1 MHVWIMECDDLSFI
15 TKKCG
20 SLYLSP
26 KKGMEGKV
34 CSTSHLEVQHL
45 MILNLEVKPSC
56 SISCIHHKWLMGRDL
71 AELAESLDALDSQ
84 SQRLN

>member
-1 MHVWIMECDDLSFI
+1 MHVWIMGCDDLSFI

-20 SLYLSP
+20 SLSLSP

-34 CSTSHLEVQHL
+34 CSTSLLEVQHL
-45 MILNLEVKPSC
+45 MIPNLEVKPSC
-56 SISCIHHKWLMGRDL
+56 SISCIHHKWFMGRDL
-71 AELAESLDALDSQ
+71 AKSLDALDSQ